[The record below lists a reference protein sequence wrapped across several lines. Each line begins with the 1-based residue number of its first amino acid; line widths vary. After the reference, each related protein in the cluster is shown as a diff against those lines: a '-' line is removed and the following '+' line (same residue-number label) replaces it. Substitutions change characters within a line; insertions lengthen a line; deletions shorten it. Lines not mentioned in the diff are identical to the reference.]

1 MDETMQEALIEKMRK
16 WFFQHFED
24 PAENTPYMTSEGGY
38 IWVHGGPY
46 DAREEL
52 QAAFGHEVPED
63 LINELADEL
72 TQQCW
77 EWAPVAVPEYDDE
90 YYSDRYQ
97 EYEYIDVYGNFKK
110 AIKNIETLLNV
121 EIDKTAQQHLHR
133 MLFVSVITAME
144 TYLSDAF
151 INTVM
156 PEQDLL
162 RKLVETSP
170 EFKKK
175 TIALS
180 ELFNSMENIR
190 EEVKRYLSEISWHH
204 LQRITPMYKATLNV
218 DFPKDL
224 GEVYKA
230 IRTRH
235 DIVHRNGK
243 TLENE
248 EVKVGADEVIGLIV
262 AVSGFIAQVDSSLHT
277 F

>member
-1 MDETMQEALIEKMRK
+1 MQEALIEKMRK
-16 WFFQHFED
+16 WFFQNFED

-46 DAREEL
+46 YAREEL
-52 QAAFGHEVPED
+52 QAAFGQEIPED
-63 LINELADEL
+63 LINELAAEL
-72 TQQCW
+72 NQQCW
-77 EWAPVAVPEYDDE
+77 EWAPVAVLEYDDD
-90 YYSDRYQ
+90 YYSDKFR
-97 EYEYIDVYGNFKK
+97 EHEYIDVYGNFKK
-110 AIKNIETLLNV
+110 AIKNVETLLSV
-121 EIDKTAQQHLHR
+121 QIYKTVQQHLHR

-151 INTVM
+151 INAVM

-248 EVKVGADEVIGLIV
+248 EVKVGADEVIGLTI
-262 AVSGFIAQVDSSLHT
+262 AVSGFISQVDSNFHT